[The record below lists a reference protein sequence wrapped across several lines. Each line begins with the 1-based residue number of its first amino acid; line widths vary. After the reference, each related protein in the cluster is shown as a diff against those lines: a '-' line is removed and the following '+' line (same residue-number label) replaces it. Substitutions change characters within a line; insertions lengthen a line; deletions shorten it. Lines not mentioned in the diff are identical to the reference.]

1 MGRETV
7 DIHGMSY
14 KQMKFKYSSIEA
26 HTTTEIISL
35 ARSVLQV
42 SEETMISK
50 ADNLHP
56 IYMKLADVHG
66 SKGDRGSII
75 TIATVFSLA

>member
-26 HTTTEIISL
+26 HTTTEILLDVDCQWKIFGIS
-35 ARSVLQV
+35 
-42 SEETMISK
+42 
-50 ADNLHP
+50 
-56 IYMKLADVHG
+56 
-66 SKGDRGSII
+66 
-75 TIATVFSLA
+75 